1 MFWCGSSYCPFR
13 CSLGAEFAKQVMGMS
28 VCSSASCKERLQL
41 FFLSCM
47 APEAQLWFQ
56 FHLCWWA
63 THQGLFLR
71 LPQSTPEEGTEV
83 AAARIE
89 GAVCQDRAC
98 GVAGG
103 CGYESTRSST
113 LLSDQG
119 GRDRLVGREAGK
131 KKGREFL
138 CYTASKP
145 KPNTQ
150 VKCLIPKGHP
160 GKQGQA

>member
-1 MFWCGSSYCPFR
+1 MFWCGSSYCPFK

-119 GRDRLVGREAGK
+119 GRDRLVGREAAMTDLPLVCHLAVVLLWHSG
-131 KKGREFL
+131 FL
-138 CYTASKP
+138 P
-145 KPNTQ
+145 
-150 VKCLIPKGHP
+150 
-160 GKQGQA
+160 QAFTVDMS